1 MPNSKARIPLII
13 LAVLA
18 LSPSAFS
25 ASSITPQGVGP
36 IKLGARYSDL
46 QAKGLVEPMG
56 PGCEVAGPNTRSA
69 RLRPPLKGSVDLTLS
84 EPRRV
89 SSITVYRG
97 ATARGVGV
105 GATIQAVK
113 AAFPGAKFDR
123 SGEETFGVTFV
134 EAPRGKGGPIAFAV
148 STKTKRV
155 EQIAVPDIS
164 VCD

>member
-1 MPNSKARIPLII
+1 MPNAKTRTTVVL
-13 LAVLA
+13 LACMTCT
-18 LSPSAFS
+18 PSAFS
-25 ASSITPQGVGP
+25 AASITAQGVGP
-36 IKLGARYSDL
+36 IKLGARYTDL
-46 QAKGLVEPMG
+46 LQKGLIEKMG

-89 SSITVYRG
+89 STITIYRG

-105 GATIQAVK
+105 GATSQAIK
-113 AAFPGAKFDR
+113 AAFPAAKFDR

-148 STKTKRV
+148 STKTKHV
-155 EQIAVPDIS
+155 EQIAVPNIS

>member
-1 MPNSKARIPLII
+1 MPISKTRIAL
-13 LAVLA
+13 VL
-18 LSPSAFS
+18 LVGVLFSPSAFS
-25 ASSITPQGVGP
+25 AASITPLGVGP

-46 QAKGLVEPMG
+46 LAKGLVEKMG

-89 SSITVYRG
+89 ATITIYGG

-105 GATIQAVK
+105 GATSQAVK
-113 AAFPGAKFDR
+113 AAFPAAKFDR

-155 EQIAVPDIS
+155 EQIAIPNVS

>member
-1 MPNSKARIPLII
+1 MPISKTRIAP
-13 LAVLA
+13 VL
-18 LSPSAFS
+18 LVGVLFSSSAFS
-25 ASSITPQGVGP
+25 AASITPLGVGP

-46 QAKGLVEPMG
+46 LAKGLVEKMG

-89 SSITVYRG
+89 ATITIYGG

-105 GATIQAVK
+105 GATSQAVK
-113 AAFPGAKFDR
+113 AAFPAAKFDR

-134 EAPRGKGGPIAFAV
+134 EAPPGKGGPIAFAV

-155 EQIAVPDIS
+155 EQIAIPNVS

>member
-1 MPNSKARIPLII
+1 MLNTKTYITLVL
-13 LAVLA
+13 LAGVA
-18 LSPSAFS
+18 LSPPAFS
-25 ASSITPQGVGP
+25 AALITPQGVGP

-46 QAKGLVEPMG
+46 KAKGLVEPMG

-69 RLRPPLKGSVDLTLS
+69 RLRPPLKGSIDLTLS

-89 SSITVYRG
+89 STITIYRG
-97 ATARGVGV
+97 ATARGVAV
-105 GATIQAVK
+105 GATSQAVK
-113 AAFPGAKFDR
+113 AAFPAAKFDR

-134 EAPRGKGGPIAFAV
+134 EVPRGKGGPIAFAV

-155 EQIAVPDIS
+155 EQIAVPNIS